1 MIVFIL
7 CKLLNIME
15 KKNVLVKFCF
25 LLNECSVLEPTP
37 KIFSTGEA
45 ILPRYIRLLT
55 TTNGR
60 QFLFKISVLHKII
73 IIIKELKKFDIA
85 TNDHCNFCSRADYTT
100 NTFLESDVSIS
111 TYSSNIKEFNDIHK
125 LNVSPQDRSSYSIGL
140 MK

>member
-1 MIVFIL
+1 ML
-7 CKLLNIME
+7 CVRTHP
-15 KKNVLVKFCF
+15 KNF
-25 LLNECSVLEPTP
+25 LDWRSNFT
-37 KIFSTGEA
+37 KIYQ
-45 ILPRYIRLLT
+45 I
-55 TTNGR
+55 TNDDEFR
-60 QFLFKISVLHKII
+60 QFLFKILHKIT

-85 TNDHCNFCSRADYTT
+85 TNDHCNFCSRADSIT